1 MNCGFP
7 HHRNNYD
14 KINDRFKD
22 IVAAMAALDKE
33 DKTNEG

>member
-22 IVAAMAALDKE
+22 IVAAMAAIDKE
-33 DKTNEG
+33 NKTNES